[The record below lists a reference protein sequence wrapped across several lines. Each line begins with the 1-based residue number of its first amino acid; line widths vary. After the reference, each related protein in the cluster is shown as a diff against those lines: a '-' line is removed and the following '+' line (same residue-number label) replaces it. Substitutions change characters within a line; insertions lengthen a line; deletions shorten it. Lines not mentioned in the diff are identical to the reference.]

1 MQKILPQYIISA
13 AKTTGIGVRHPRSGG
28 YLFLNLSSVF
38 ALAMS
43 FNHFKNIYQVSQI
56 AVQPQCI
63 FVHHRE
69 KCHYKSCST
78 AQERY
83 RTHRWPSFE
92 RLSMDTFRPC

>member
-43 FNHFKNIYQVSQI
+43 FNHFKNIYQVSQNCS
-56 AVQPQCI
+56 AASAHLCAPS
-63 FVHHRE
+63 RE
-69 KCHYKSCST
+69 VSLQKLQYSAGEIPYTSL
-78 AQERY
+78 A
-83 RTHRWPSFE
+83 F
-92 RLSMDTFRPC
+92 L